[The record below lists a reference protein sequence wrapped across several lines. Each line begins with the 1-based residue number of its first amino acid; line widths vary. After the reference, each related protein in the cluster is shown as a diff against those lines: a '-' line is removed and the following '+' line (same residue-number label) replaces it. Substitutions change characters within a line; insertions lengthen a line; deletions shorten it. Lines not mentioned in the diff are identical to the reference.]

1 MIRLNKHS
9 FLYRYLF
16 RMLNKDNT
24 EILVKREKNIQL
36 WTVVIDLFPNNT
48 QSLHE
53 PDVKSLDSVFANT
66 VKSNLNFFD
75 VCSFNDVEFNL
86 HKFRCRNMIMIK
98 SHQFTTLRS
107 TIEWGNIKGYYKSC
121 RCYLS
126 SDCIHSQNDSS
137 YSEFKE

>member
-1 MIRLNKHS
+1 
-9 FLYRYLF
+9 
-16 RMLNKDNT
+16 MLNGK
-24 EILVKREKNIQL
+24 KNIQL
-36 WTVVIDLFPNNT
+36 WIVVIDLIPNNT

-98 SHQFTTLRS
+98 SHQFTALRS
-107 TIEWGNIKGYYKSC
+107 TTEWGNIKGYYKSC
-121 RCYLS
+121 RCDLS

-137 YSEFKE
+137 YSEFKEWAGKLTMQLKTNHFKQNVSKRKNH